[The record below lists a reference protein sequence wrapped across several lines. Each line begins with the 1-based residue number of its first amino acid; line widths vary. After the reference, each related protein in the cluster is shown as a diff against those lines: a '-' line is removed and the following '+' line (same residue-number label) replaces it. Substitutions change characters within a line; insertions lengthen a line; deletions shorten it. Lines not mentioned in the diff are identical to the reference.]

1 MDGFSPYSEDG
12 GIYTGNLNF
21 EMYWPDDH
29 SKLERFETILDQAD
43 YIFITS
49 NRQWGTTTR
58 VPERYPLTTFYYRYL
73 LGCPAYKDVLWC
85 YSIAEP
91 DPFSASWDLSWWP
104 FSIPT
109 PGWVLLNSIPNLQK
123 KPSRFMII
131 PRF

>member
-1 MDGFSPYSEDG
+1 
-12 GIYTGNLNF
+12 
-21 EMYWPDDH
+21 MYWPDDH

-91 DPFSASWDLSWWP
+91 GSFFGELGFELVAVFHSNPRLGPFEFNTQFAEEAFTVYDHP
-104 FSIPT
+104 K
-109 PGWVLLNSIPNLQK
+109 VLIFKSSTTRRGELVALG
-123 KPSRFMII
+123 
-131 PRF
+131 